1 MHQTNQQ
8 ATSFFLLA
16 AFAAAVTA
24 GEYYFLQA
32 APAHTKLYLLSLKF
46 FAKGGFWFRLLLLVA
61 YPLAFACVGA
71 GLKAKSKRSGGK
83 KWIAGT
89 LLWLLCFS
97 GSTLLLL
104 TVHHNPYFKFAYPAG
119 LLGLFVSGYPV
130 GRLLRVPER
139 KPNTIQNDTCKEENR
154 YSFHF
159 PCRDGSWVNVTNP
172 FRGTLVIGG
181 AGSGKSYSVAEPIL
195 AQAAMKGYSGILY
208 DFKFP
213 TLTDFAYCQYAR
225 SEHPITFWVINFE
238 DLSRSHR
245 VNPLDPKYIPAPA
258 YASEYALAILNNLM
272 PETISKPDFW
282 TRSAQA
288 LLTAT
293 IWYLSRYHPTCCTV
307 PHVLN
312 LITGGDYHAL
322 LDMLAK
328 DYSCASM
335 IRSILTAVEN
345 GASNQIAGMVSTLQ
359 LALARINTPEICYVL
374 SGNEFSLD
382 LNDPTHPKILC
393 VGTSP
398 TLCETFSPVIS
409 CLVTVALKQMNQ
421 QGKHHSFV
429 LLDEGPTLYIPKLD
443 QLPATARS
451 NKVATVYMAQDFA
464 QMKKQYGQ
472 NEADALIA
480 NLNNQFFGRVAS
492 LSTAEYVSRLFG
504 KEDRLLRSEG
514 HSDNQSKGSP
524 LGLVSKASSGSYG
537 SSVSYS
543 LQERSVI
550 HPQALLQLEV
560 GNFLGNTVE
569 TSHSSFLAHFKKTSY
584 QREALPPITTGVN
597 VELNYERIILE
608 ARAIVQG
615 SVASDTQLQGQP
627 FH

>member
-1 MHQTNQQ
+1 MHQTHQQ

-71 GLKAKSKRSGGK
+71 GLKAKAKRSGGK
-83 KWIAGT
+83 KRVAGT
-89 LLWLLCFS
+89 LLWLLCFT
-97 GSTLLLL
+97 GSALLLL

-119 LLGLFVSGYPV
+119 LLGLLMSGYPV

-139 KPNTIQNDTCKEENR
+139 KPNAIKNDTRKDENQ

-159 PCRDGSWVNVTNP
+159 PCRDGSWVNMTNP

-195 AQAAMKGYSGILY
+195 AQAAGKGYSGILY

-213 TLTDFAYCQYAR
+213 TLTDFAYSQYAQ
-225 SEHPITFWVINFE
+225 SEHPITFWVVNFE
-238 DLSRSHR
+238 DLTRSHR
-245 VNPLDPKYIPAPA
+245 VNPLDPKYIPTPA
-258 YASEYALAILNNLM
+258 HASEYALAIINNLM
-272 PETISKPDFW
+272 PETIPKPDFW

-293 IWYLSRYHPTCCTV
+293 IWYLSRHHPGYCSV
-307 PHVLN
+307 PHVVN
-312 LITGGDYHAL
+312 LLTGGDYHHL
-322 LDMLAK
+322 LDLLSK
-328 DYSCASM
+328 DYQCATM

-345 GASNQIAGMVSTLQ
+345 GASNQTAGMISTLQ

-382 LNDPTHPKILC
+382 LNDSANPKVLC
-393 VGTSP
+393 IGTSP

-409 CLVTVALKQMNQ
+409 CLITVALKQMNQ

-429 LLDEGPTLYIPKLD
+429 LLDEGPTLYVPKLD

-451 NKVATVYMAQDFA
+451 NKVATIYMAQDFS

-472 NEADALIA
+472 NEADALIS

-514 HSDNQSKGSP
+514 HSDNQTKAGTFS
-524 LGLVSKASSGSYG
+524 LDSKAGSGSYG

-543 LQERSVI
+543 LQERTVI
-550 HPQALLQLEV
+550 HPQELLQLEV
-560 GNFLGNTVE
+560 GHFLGNAVE
-569 TSHSSFLAHFKKTSY
+569 TGQTSFSARFKPTSY
-584 QREALPPITTGVN
+584 FKESLPIITTHADK
-597 VELNYERIILE
+597 ELNYQRIILE
-608 ARAIVQG
+608 SQAI
-615 SVASDTQLQGQP
+615 LQV
-627 FH
+627 